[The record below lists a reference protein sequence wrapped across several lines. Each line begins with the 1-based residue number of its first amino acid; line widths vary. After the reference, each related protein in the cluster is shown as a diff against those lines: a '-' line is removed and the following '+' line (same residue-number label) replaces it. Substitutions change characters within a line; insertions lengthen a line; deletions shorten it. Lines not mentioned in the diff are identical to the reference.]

1 MTCSA
6 CISYHNHPKSCWLNL
21 SCSMYDCD
29 MQGDM
34 NENKVEEDHD
44 DDDADKAFLHHCL
57 CFFELERLIYVVYVS
72 CSP

>member
-1 MTCSA
+1 
-6 CISYHNHPKSCWLNL
+6 
-21 SCSMYDCD
+21 MYDCD

-34 NENKVEEDHD
+34 NEDKVEEDHD